1 MLVAFAAVFLFTKN
15 VAQYIDKRSEI
26 RAIRDK
32 LFHDYN
38 PETRGWDKSR
48 CATASEMELFV
59 EMPNSMFWLLA
70 IATKK
75 SPRCYSVSSS
85 ATV

>member
-1 MLVAFAAVFLFTKN
+1 MLVPFAAAFLFTKN
-15 VAQYIDKRSEI
+15 VAQHVDKRSEI

-32 LFHDYN
+32 SFHDYN

-48 CATASEMELFV
+48 CATASKMEFFV
-59 EMPNSMFWLLA
+59 EMPNSVFWLLA
-70 IATKK
+70 IATKR
-75 SPRCYSVSSS
+75 SSRCYSISSS